1 MRELT
6 STHCVKHPF
15 YFYRKQG
22 GTVRAVVCLQRQ
34 IDHSKGDKGSSKSK
48 YQKKKMLFFMVSCFS
63 INKAVKIEYI
73 DEFVA
78 DPSKGDKGY
87 LNQNIRENSIYL
99 GT

>member
-1 MRELT
+1 
-6 STHCVKHPF
+6 
-15 YFYRKQG
+15 
-22 GTVRAVVCLQRQ
+22 
-34 IDHSKGDKGSSKSK
+34 
-48 YQKKKMLFFMVSCFS
+48 MVSCFS

-87 LNQNIRENSIYL
+87 LNQNIRENSIYR